1 MSCGAAAGA
10 CSSASCA
17 PAIATPCFV
26 TSGPVPT
33 GGSSSRPLT
42 AGEKEAI
49 KRKRA
54 ERAEKKAKRAEKKA
68 KRAEKNRQRKQA
80 CDETKAD
87 IKSKAHETTGKK
99 AKLHL
104 YATLLKLRLHL

>member
-26 TSGPVPT
+26 ASGPAPT
-33 GGSSSRPLT
+33 YSSSSRPLT

-49 KRKRA
+49 RRRRA
-54 ERAEKKAKRAEKKA
+54 KRAEKKAKRAEKKA
-68 KRAEKNRQRKQA
+68 ERAEKKRQRKQA
-80 CDETKAD
+80 RDETKAD
-87 IKSKAHETTGKK
+87 IKSKAHEATGEKT
-99 AKLHL
+99 KLHL
-104 YATLLKLRLHL
+104 YATLLKLRLQL